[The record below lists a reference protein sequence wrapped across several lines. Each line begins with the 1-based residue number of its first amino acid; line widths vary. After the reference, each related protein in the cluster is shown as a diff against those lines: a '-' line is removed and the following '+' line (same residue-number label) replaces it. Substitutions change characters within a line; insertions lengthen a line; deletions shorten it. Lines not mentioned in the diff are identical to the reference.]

1 MSIPAAFDYHVA
13 KTVDDAISLL
23 QQYGDEAKL
32 LAGGHS
38 LLPTMKLRLA
48 QPGHLIDLGRIDGLS
63 YIREEN
69 GYVAIGA
76 MTTYSK
82 IERSDLLRNRFAL
95 LPEGTALI
103 GDQQVRNRGT
113 IGGSVAHSDPA
124 ADMPGIVLAL
134 KANIVVRGPNG
145 EREIAADDFFQDLFT
160 TALEP
165 NEVVTEI
172 RIPLLPAHSGSA
184 YEKLANRA
192 SHYAVVGCAAVVTL
206 NDDNTCASASVVI
219 TGASVKPTRAT
230 AVENALAGK
239 TLDEATIAAATSNAA
254 DGLELVEDIHGSK
267 AYRAQMTAV
276 MAKRALARAVERA

>member
-13 KTVDDAISLL
+13 QTVDDAIALL
-23 QQYGDEAKL
+23 EEYGDEAKL

-48 QPGHLIDLGRIDGLS
+48 QPGHLIDLGRIANLS

-69 GYVAIGA
+69 GYLAIGA
-76 MTTYSK
+76 MTTYSTL
-82 IERSDLLRNRFAL
+82 ERSDLLRRRFAL
-95 LPEGTALI
+95 LPEGTELI

-124 ADMPGIVLAL
+124 ADMPGLVLAL
-134 KANIVVRGPNG
+134 KATIVARGPSG
-145 EREIAADDFFQDLFT
+145 AREIAADDFFQDLFM

-165 NEVVTEI
+165 NEVITEL
-172 RIPLLPAHSGSA
+172 RFLLLPAHSGTA

-192 SHYAVVGCAAVVTL
+192 SHYAVVGGAAVVTL
-206 NDDNTCASASVVI
+206 NDDDTCASASVVI
-219 TGASVKPTRAT
+219 TGASVKATRAT
-230 AVENALAGK
+230 AVEAALVGK
-239 TLDEATIAAATSNAA
+239 RLDAATIADAASHAA

-267 AYRAQMTAV
+267 AYRAQMATV
-276 MAKRALARAVERA
+276 IVKRALTRAVERA

>member
-13 KTVDDAISLL
+13 KTVDEAIALL
-23 QQYGDEAKL
+23 QEHGGEAKL

-113 IGGSVAHSDPA
+113 IGGSVAHADPA
-124 ADMPGIVLAL
+124 ADMPGMVLAF
-134 KANIVVRGPNG
+134 KADILAQGPDGVRT
-145 EREIAADDFFQDLFT
+145 IKADDFFVDLFQ
-160 TALEP
+160 TALNAGEII
-165 NEVVTEI
+165 TEL
-172 RIPLLPAHSGSA
+172 RFVRPTARTGSA
-184 YEKLANRA
+184 YEKLANKA
-192 SHYAVVGCAAVVTL
+192 SHYAVVGCAAVITL
-206 NDDNTCASASVVI
+206 GDDGTCSAASVVI
-219 TGASVKPTRAT
+219 TGASVKPTRASGVE
-230 AVENALAGK
+230 AVLVGK
-239 TLDEATIAAATSNAA
+239 KLDEPTIAGAAAHAA
-254 DGLELVEDIHGSK
+254 DGLELLSDIHGSK
-267 AYRAQMTAV
+267 EYRAQM
-276 MAKRALARAVERA
+276 

>member
-13 KTVDDAISLL
+13 QTVDDAVALL
-23 QQYGDEAKL
+23 EQYGDEAKL

-38 LLPTMKLRLA
+38 LLPTMKLRMA

-63 YIREEN
+63 YIREEP
-69 GYVAIGA
+69 GYIAIGA
-76 MTTYSK
+76 LTAYSK
-82 IERSDLLRNRFAL
+82 IERSSVLRRHFAL

-124 ADMPGIVLAL
+124 ADMPGLVLAL
-134 KANIVVRGPNG
+134 KATVVVRGPKG
-145 EREIAADDFFQDLFT
+145 QREITADNFFLDLFA

-165 NEVVTEI
+165 NEVITEI
-172 RIPLLPAHSGSA
+172 RVPLLPARSGSA

-192 SHYAVVGCAAVVTL
+192 SHYAVAGSAAVVTL
-206 NDDNTCASASVVI
+206 AADGTVAAASVVI
-219 TGASVKPTRAT
+219 TGASVKPTRVG
-230 AVENALAGK
+230 AVEAALVGHMPDA
-239 TLDEATIAAATSNAA
+239 ATIAAAASHAA

-276 MAKRALARAVERA
+276 MTKRALTRAIERA